1 MVQMRRLVIGTVV
14 AAGVFAGGLA
24 GTVAPAQ
31 AQIPST
37 GVMGGSGGYP
47 ATGSYPTGAVMVA
60 QFPAEGVDP
69 PYDPATLGVP
79 TGPDLTVTEGR
90 ADAASPVLGSFPMAF
105 MTTQP
110 PAPSSR

>member
-1 MVQMRRLVIGTVV
+1 MVQMRRRVIGAIV
-14 AAGVFAGGLA
+14 AAGLLAGGLA
-24 GTVAPAQ
+24 GMAAPAQ
-31 AQIPST
+31 AQIPSM
-37 GVMGGSGGYP
+37 GVMGGGGAYP
-47 ATGSYPTGAVMVA
+47 ATGSYPTGTVPVA

-79 TGPDLTVTEGR
+79 AGVDLTVTEGR

-110 PAPSSR
+110 AAPSSR

>member
-1 MVQMRRLVIGTVV
+1 MVQMRRLAISTVV

-24 GTVAPAQ
+24 GTVGPAQ

-37 GVMGGSGGYP
+37 GVMGGAGGYP
-47 ATGSYPTGAVMVA
+47 ATGNYPTGVVTVA

-79 TGPDLTVTEGR
+79 SGPDLTVTEGR
-90 ADAASPVLGSFPMAF
+90 ADAASPVLGTFPMAF
-105 MTTQP
+105 MNAP
-110 PAPSSR
+110 PAAPSSR